1 MQYFTFIGMGDK
13 ENGYREVYYSFEDD
27 PKQAVLSRFVQE
39 LIIKRHEKD
48 LSEVYIFATKE
59 SRERYEKDLNA
70 LFDKKVALNFINISK
85 DITYEDYT
93 LELLKYM
100 KENEDI
106 VLDITHSFRYIPIKL
121 LFALKYIE
129 LTKNVH
135 IQHLYYGLLK
145 KEDVGEVV
153 DFVSDYMMQQ
163 ISDLLAQFNRTLM
176 INVEDIDVLIA
187 QKDDKIKNFLKS
199 LSTFNKMIEYCEF
212 DSSLKEIR
220 KITESCSSI
229 EKNKDRYSLI
239 IPIVKQIKD
248 KFKFYSECKND
259 VEKKE
264 ELIRVLINHHR
275 MQVAITFIDQFF
287 REELIRN
294 TLEPLNNKF
303 DLEIYLKNKKMP
315 SNGST
320 TFYRISQFLKTD
332 VYKLVNGK
340 TYFQYEELLDGK
352 ENEVKQIKNI
362 LTTKQKDT
370 IDKFFNEI
378 RNHMNHGTS
387 IQTEIEP
394 ILYDMLDCIR
404 LIGRRDKR

>member
-176 INVEDIDVLIA
+176 INGEDIDVLIA

-264 ELIRVLINHHR
+264 ELIR
-275 MQVAITFIDQFF
+275 
-287 REELIRN
+287 N

-315 SNGST
+315 SNGSA

-340 TYFQYEELLDGK
+340 TYFKYEELLDGK

-404 LIGRRDKR
+404 LIGRRDK

>member
-27 PKQAVLSRFVQE
+27 PKQAVLSCFVQE

-153 DFVSDYMMQQ
+153 DFVNDYMMQQ

-176 INVEDIDVLIA
+176 INGEDIDVLIA

-229 EKNKDRYSLI
+229 EKNKGRYSLI

-264 ELIRVLINHHR
+264 ELIR
-275 MQVAITFIDQFF
+275 
-287 REELIRN
+287 N

-315 SNGST
+315 SNGSA

-404 LIGRRDKR
+404 LIGRRDK

>member
-176 INVEDIDVLIA
+176 INGEDIDVLIA

-264 ELIRVLINHHR
+264 ELIR
-275 MQVAITFIDQFF
+275 
-287 REELIRN
+287 N

-315 SNGST
+315 SNGSA

-340 TYFQYEELLDGK
+340 TYFKYEELLDGK

-362 LTTKQKDT
+362 LTTKQKDI

>member
-176 INVEDIDVLIA
+176 INGEDIDVLIA

-220 KITESCSSI
+220 KITEPCSSI

-264 ELIRVLINHHR
+264 ELIR
-275 MQVAITFIDQFF
+275 
-287 REELIRN
+287 N

-315 SNGST
+315 SNGSA

-340 TYFQYEELLDGK
+340 TYFKYEELLDGK

-404 LIGRRDKR
+404 LIGRRDK